1 MMSSMVLLLVL
12 AQVTDWTA
20 EERRLASTFTPVPAA
35 PKSPTNRFADDPNA
49 AAVGVR
55 LFHDERLSANGKI
68 SCAHCHRVEHAFTD
82 QKRVALG
89 LGTGTRN
96 TMSLLDV
103 AHVRQPFWDGAAD
116 SLWMQALEPFEAP
129 LEHGIDRVTV
139 LRKIVEDDPLRE
151 AFTKVFGPL
160 PDVSD
165 HSRFPAATPR
175 AEAPLALREA
185 WSGMRSDDQALVNA
199 AYANVGKA
207 IEAFERTLVA
217 PPAPFDAF
225 AAALASGDDQAA
237 AQAISPAAQR
247 GFRIFLAAGCRNC
260 HSGPRFTDEGFHSNG
275 TPPTEGQRPDPGR

>member
-1 MMSSMVLLLVL
+1 M
-12 AQVTDWTA
+12 
-20 EERRLASTFTPVPAA
+20 LASTFTQVPAA

-68 SCAHCHRVEHAFTD
+68 SCAHCHQVDHAFTD
-82 QKRVALG
+82 QKRVAVG
-89 LGTGTRN
+89 LGTGTRD
-96 TMSLLDV
+96 TMSLFDV

-175 AEAPLALREA
+175 VEAPLVLREA
-185 WSGMRSDDQALVNA
+185 WSGMKSEDQALVNA
-199 AYANVGKA
+199 AYAK
-207 IEAFERTLVA
+207 L
-217 PPAPFDAF
+217 
-225 AAALASGDDQAA
+225 
-237 AQAISPAAQR
+237 
-247 GFRIFLAAGCRNC
+247 
-260 HSGPRFTDEGFHSNG
+260 
-275 TPPTEGQRPDPGR
+275 GRVNNF